1 MRDKSLSDP
10 FKWFTLLAIF
20 VFSSNLIAGEISGNI
35 SVESRL
41 FPQSPLSEA
50 QGGNNLS
57 LAFQPEYYIEWS
69 GGYQSFTF
77 VPYYRYDQTDDERTH
92 FDLRELQW
100 QYIARSWEFR
110 AGYRRVFWGVIETY
124 HLVDVI
130 NQTDLVE
137 NPDFEDKL
145 GQPMLNLALIKD
157 WGTIDFF
164 LLLGFRERTFA
175 GKEGRLRAPI
185 TLDTDAALYESDD
198 DEKHIDFAVR
208 YEHSLSIWDIGISHF
223 IGTNREPIFQPGLDE
238 NDSVR
243 VTDAGD
249 PILVPFYDQI
259 NQTSIDLQATGEGG
273 LLFKLEAL
281 TRGGII
287 ETQNDSAER
296 FYAFSSGLE
305 YTFYGIRDSDADMG
319 ILLEYHYD
327 DRGSLA
333 TTPFE
338 DDLFIGTRIALN
350 DVQSTDLLAGAII
363 DVDTGGS
370 ALVLETTRRI
380 GDSWKIEVQ
389 IRGFVNAEEKD
400 PLYGFRNDDLLQI
413 ELFKYF

>member
-1 MRDKSLSDP
+1 MFYP
-10 FKWFTLLAIF
+10 FKWYAILAIT
-20 VFSSNLIAGEISGNI
+20 VFPSYLTAGEISGNI
-35 SVESRL
+35 SVETRL
-41 FPQSPLSEA
+41 FPQSALSEV

-57 LAFQPEYYIEWS
+57 LAFQPEYYLEWS

-77 VPYYRYDQTDDERTH
+77 VPYYRIDQADDKRTH

-100 QYIARSWEFR
+100 QYIARRWEFR

-137 NPDFEDKL
+137 NIDFEDKL
-145 GQPMLNLALIKD
+145 GQPMLNLAIIND
-157 WGTIDFF
+157 WGTIDLF

-175 GKEGRLRAPI
+175 GEEGRLRFPLRI
-185 TLDTDAALYESDD
+185 DTKKALYESGDE
-198 DEKHIDFAVR
+198 EKHIDFAVR

-223 IGTNREPIFQPGLDE
+223 IGTNREPSFQLGFDE
-238 NDSVR
+238 NNSLR
-243 VTDAGD
+243 FTDAGD

-259 NQTSIDLQATGEGG
+259 NQTSLDLQGTAESG

-281 TRGGII
+281 TRKGIP
-287 ETQNDSAER
+287 DR
-296 FYAFSSGLE
+296 FFAVSGGLE
-305 YTFYGIRDSDADMG
+305 YTFYGIKDSNMDMG

-327 DRGSLA
+327 DRDSAA
-333 TTPFE
+333 TTPFQ

-350 DVQSTDLLAGAII
+350 DVQSTDLLVGAII
-363 DVDTGGS
+363 DINTGGS
-370 ALVLETTRRI
+370 ALVLESTRRI
-380 GDSWKIEVQ
+380 GESWKLEVQ
-389 IRGFVNAEEKD
+389 IRGFVNANESD
-400 PLYGFRNDDLLQI
+400 PIYGFRKDDMLQI

>member
-1 MRDKSLSDP
+1 MFYP
-10 FKWFTLLAIF
+10 FKWYAILAITIF
-20 VFSSNLIAGEISGNI
+20 PSYLTAGEISGNI
-35 SVESRL
+35 SVETRL
-41 FPQSPLSEA
+41 FPQSALSEV

-57 LAFQPEYYIEWS
+57 LAFQPEYYLEWS

-77 VPYYRYDQTDDERTH
+77 VPYYRIDQTDDERTH

-100 QYIARSWEFR
+100 QYIARRWEFR

-137 NPDFEDKL
+137 NIDFEDKL
-145 GQPMLNLALIKD
+145 GQPMLNLAIIND
-157 WGTIDFF
+157 WGTIDLF

-175 GKEGRLRAPI
+175 GEEGRLRFPLRI
-185 TLDTDAALYESDD
+185 DTKKALYESGDE
-198 DEKHIDFAVR
+198 EKHIDFAVR

-223 IGTNREPIFQPGLDE
+223 IGTNREPSFQLGFDE
-238 NDSVR
+238 NNSLR
-243 VTDAGD
+243 FTDAGD

-259 NQTSIDLQATGEGG
+259 NQTSLDLQGTAESG

-281 TRGGII
+281 TRKGIP
-287 ETQNDSAER
+287 DR
-296 FYAFSSGLE
+296 FFAVSGGLE
-305 YTFYGIRDSDADMG
+305 YTFYGIKDSNTDMG

-327 DRGSLA
+327 ERGSGA
-333 TTPFE
+333 TTPFQ

-350 DVQSTDLLAGAII
+350 DVQSTDLLVGAII
-363 DVDTGGS
+363 DINTGGS
-370 ALVLETTRRI
+370 ALVLESTRRI
-380 GDSWKIEVQ
+380 GESWKLEVQ
-389 IRGFVNAEEKD
+389 IRGFVNANESD
-400 PLYGFRNDDLLQI
+400 PIYGFRKDDMLQI

>member
-1 MRDKSLSDP
+1 MFYP
-10 FKWFTLLAIF
+10 FKWYAILAIT
-20 VFSSNLIAGEISGNI
+20 VFPSYLTAGEISGNI
-35 SVESRL
+35 SVETRL
-41 FPQSPLSEA
+41 FPQSALSEV

-57 LAFQPEYYIEWS
+57 LAFQPEYYLEWS

-77 VPYYRYDQTDDERTH
+77 VPYYRIDQADDKRTH

-100 QYIARSWEFR
+100 QYIARRWEFR

-137 NPDFEDKL
+137 NIDFEDKL
-145 GQPMLNLALIKD
+145 GQPMLNLAIIND
-157 WGTIDFF
+157 WGTIDLF

-175 GKEGRLRAPI
+175 GEEGRLRFPLRI
-185 TLDTDAALYESDD
+185 DTKKALYESGDE
-198 DEKHIDFAVR
+198 EKHIDFAVR

-223 IGTNREPIFQPGLDE
+223 IGTNREPSFQLGFDE
-238 NDSVR
+238 NNSLR
-243 VTDAGD
+243 FTDAGD

-259 NQTSIDLQATGEGG
+259 NQTSLDLQGTAESG

-281 TRGGII
+281 TRKGIP
-287 ETQNDSAER
+287 DR
-296 FYAFSSGLE
+296 FFAVSGGLE
-305 YTFYGIRDSDADMG
+305 YTFYGIKDSNTDMG

-327 DRGSLA
+327 DRDSAA
-333 TTPFE
+333 TTPFQ

-350 DVQSTDLLAGAII
+350 DVQSTDLLVGAII
-363 DVDTGGS
+363 DINTGGS
-370 ALVLETTRRI
+370 ALVLESTRRI
-380 GDSWKIEVQ
+380 GESWKLEVQ
-389 IRGFVNAEEKD
+389 IRGFVNANESD
-400 PLYGFRNDDLLQI
+400 PIYGFRKDDMLQI